1 MDKKNEKTKG
11 FFAEF
16 KKFALR
22 GNVIEMA
29 VGIVLG
35 ASFNAIVTSIVQG
48 ILNPL
53 IGTLLGNVDLSDLK
67 IILTPA
73 AGEIAEVAIRYGL
86 VIQKTIEFVIT
97 AFVMFLIVKGMN
109 KINDLQQKLEQQ
121 KKAEEKAA
129 AVKTESENTALLK
142 EIVSLLK
149 EQKKT
154 EK

>member
-1 MDKKNEKTKG
+1 MDKKIEKTKG

-53 IGTLLGNVDLSDLK
+53 LGTLLGNVDLSDLR

-73 AGEIAEVAIRYGL
+73 AGEAAEVAIRYGL

-109 KINDLQQKLEQQ
+109 KINDLQQKLEQE

-142 EIVSLLK
+142 EIVGLLK
-149 EQKKT
+149 EQKK
-154 EK
+154 